1 MLLRC
6 TTRMLK
12 LLGSRAGVLH
22 DAEPGGDDWYA
33 NVFIVEPRKC
43 LLLVHA
49 DTLFPVLDTGIRVAQ
64 LDDVGLYATTL
75 IVDALSSEGLSGTVL
90 GPTDPSSVQVA
101 KTASRSVLGHMN
113 EITFEAQHLIA
124 HSGGLQHANLDN
136 VNGQLRRGLHARG
149 GEYVVPLELAAA
161 RPA

>member
-1 MLLRC
+1 VLLRC
-6 TTRMLK
+6 TTRLLK
-12 LLGSRAGVLH
+12 LMGSRAGVLH
-22 DAEPGGDDWYA
+22 DPEPDGDDWYA
-33 NVFIVEPRKC
+33 NVFIVERRKC

-49 DTLFPVLDTGIRVAQ
+49 DTLFPVLDTDIRVAQ
-64 LDDVGLYATTL
+64 LDDVGLYVTTL
-75 IVDALSSEGLSGTVL
+75 IVDALSSEGLPGTVL
-90 GPTDPSSVQVA
+90 GATDPSSVQVA

-124 HSGGLQHANLDN
+124 YSGGVQHADLDS

>member
-1 MLLRC
+1 M
-6 TTRMLK
+6 
-12 LLGSRAGVLH
+12 GSRAGVLH
-22 DAEPGGDDWYA
+22 AAEPGGDDWYA
-33 NVFIVEPRKC
+33 NVFIIERRKC

-49 DTLFPVLDTGIRVAQ
+49 DTLFPVLDTDIRVAQ
-64 LDDVGLYATTL
+64 LDDVGLYVTTL

-124 HSGGLQHANLDN
+124 HRGGLQHADLDI
-136 VNGQLRRGLHARG
+136 VNRQLRRGLHAHG

>member
-6 TTRMLK
+6 TTRLLK
-12 LLGSRAGVLH
+12 LMGSRAGVLH
-22 DAEPGGDDWYA
+22 AAEPGGDDWYA
-33 NVFIVEPRKC
+33 NVFIIERRKC

-49 DTLFPVLDTGIRVAQ
+49 DNLSPVLDTDIRVAQ
-64 LDDVGLYATTL
+64 LDDVGLYVTTL

-124 HSGGLQHANLDN
+124 HRGGLQHADLDI
-136 VNGQLRRGLHARG
+136 VNRQLRRGLHAHG

>member
-6 TTRMLK
+6 TTRLLK
-12 LLGSRAGVLH
+12 LMGSRAGVLH

-33 NVFIVEPRKC
+33 NVFIIERRKC

-49 DTLFPVLDTGIRVAQ
+49 DTLFPVLDTDIRVAQ
-64 LDDVGLYATTL
+64 LDDVGLYVTTL
-75 IVDALSSEGLSGTVL
+75 IVDALSSEGLSDTVL

-124 HSGGLQHANLDN
+124 HSGGLQRADLDS
-136 VNGQLRRGLHARG
+136 VNRQLRRGLHARG